1 MGPRWRGR
9 VTAVAR
15 HSLPRFLLLAA
26 VGFTFDLTLLTLL
39 HRLTSLPNAASVT
52 LAFWATYALN
62 FALNRHFAFHAHGRA
77 VGPQLA
83 RFAPQVLGDYVLT
96 LTAVL
101 ALQAIGL
108 PLTVARVIA
117 GGTNLVFNYVLYR
130 WWTFRRRGRAA
141 VLPTVAVDAV
151 AIEAPRRESS
161 RQPSTVPGTPYRG
174 G

>member
-1 MGPRWRGR
+1 M
-9 VTAVAR
+9 
-15 HSLPRFLLLAA
+15 PRFLLLAG

-39 HRLTSLPNAASVT
+39 HRLTPLPNAVSVT

-62 FALNRHFAFHAHGRA
+62 FALNRHVAFRAHGHA

-83 RFAPQVLGDYVLT
+83 RFVPQVLGDYVLT

-101 ALQAIGL
+101 ALQALGL
-108 PLTVARVIA
+108 NLTVARIVA

-130 WWTFRRRGRAA
+130 WWTFRRRPRTA
-141 VLPTVAVDAV
+141 VLPTVP
-151 AIEAPRRESS
+151 IEAPREASS
-161 RQPSTVPGTPYRG
+161 RRPSPVPGTPYRG